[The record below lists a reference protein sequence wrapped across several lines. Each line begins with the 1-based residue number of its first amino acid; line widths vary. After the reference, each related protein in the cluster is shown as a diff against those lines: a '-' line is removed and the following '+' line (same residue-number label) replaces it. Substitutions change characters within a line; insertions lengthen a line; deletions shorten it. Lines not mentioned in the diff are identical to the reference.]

1 MVRKG
6 ERRGRTGAGGGIAGR
21 AGDFARRVI
30 VKLSSIYF
38 TNLHITSAVVA
49 ASQRRVQK
57 DGRGW
62 VQRETSVLGDV
73 RTYVRTYLPTYLP
86 TYVSTCTGSAERAGG
101 WLCVLLPSRKG
112 LQETTDFVAPATSD
126 VRRPHEVVNTDGDL

>member
-1 MVRKG
+1 MGV
-6 ERRGRTGAGGGIAGR
+6 AGR

-57 DGRGW
+57 RGCAGGW
-62 VQRETSVLGDV
+62 VQRDECPRR
-73 RTYVRTYLPTYLP
+73 RTYVRKYMHEEN
-86 TYVSTCTGSAERAGG
+86 GERWGGRGEAGE

>member
-1 MVRKG
+1 MGV
-6 ERRGRTGAGGGIAGR
+6 AGR

-57 DGRGW
+57 RGGRGDG
-62 VQRETSVLGDV
+62 VQRDECP
-73 RTYVRTYLPTYLP
+73 RRR
-86 TYVSTCTGSAERAGG
+86 TYVSTCTKRTGEWWRGGSGGG